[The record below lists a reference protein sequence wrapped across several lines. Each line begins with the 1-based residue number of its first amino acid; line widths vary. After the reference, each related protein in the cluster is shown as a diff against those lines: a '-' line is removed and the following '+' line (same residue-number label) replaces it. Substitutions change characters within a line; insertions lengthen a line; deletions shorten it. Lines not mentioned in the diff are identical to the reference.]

1 MADICDVGFITEG
14 TNIWGKSINQSVN
27 QSVNQST
34 NQPTNQP
41 ISQSIMNFYSGLSNK
56 ITSGSTGGGE

>member
-27 QSVNQST
+27 QSVNQPT
-34 NQPTNQP
+34 NQPTNQS
-41 ISQSIMNFYSGLSNK
+41 INQS
-56 ITSGSTGGGE
+56 

>member
-27 QSVNQST
+27 QSVNQPTNQST
-34 NQPTNQP
+34 NQ
-41 ISQSIMNFYSGLSNK
+41 SINHEFLQWSK
-56 ITSGSTGGGE
+56 

>member
-27 QSVNQST
+27 HSV

-41 ISQSIMNFYSGLSNK
+41 INQSIMNFYSGLSNK
-56 ITSGSTGGGE
+56 ITSGSTGGGEYTS

>member
-1 MADICDVGFITEG
+1 MADICNVGFITEG

-27 QSVNQST
+27 QSVNQ
-34 NQPTNQP
+34 PTNQP
-41 ISQSIMNFYSGLSNK
+41 INQSIMNFYSGLSNK